1 VKAPPLYAAVFVA
14 ISSTILPSAAADPP
28 QFPNLSGYTD
38 VNYKHHVTYSAYS
51 TLGVQFVT
59 PGSYRCR
66 LSYISKA
73 ATSLRQCWG
82 SLPADKDL
90 SSMAHYQWMDGPGQ
104 WHDGAVTAAKNA
116 GWTSP

>member
-14 ISSTILPSAAADPP
+14 ISSKILPSAAKD
-28 QFPNLSGYTD
+28 Y
-38 VNYKHHVTYSAYS
+38 VTYSAYN
-51 TLGVQFVT
+51 TLGVQFPT

-66 LSYISKA
+66 LTYISKA
-73 ATSLRQCWG
+73 ATSLTQCWC

-104 WHDGAVTAAKNA
+104 WHGGTVTTAKHA